1 MLLNDCREDTSQ
13 EKGVEDIMACL
24 GQMSLNDTVPDTNRR
39 GTFGQRAGSP
49 LIEAQSAHGRVSH
62 IPRPYTGLSS
72 RPSLM
77 FLDRRYNGS
86 GSEST
91 SSCYSDVVNNARTG
105 FSKIRRRPSPSP
117 SFRSAP
123 GASTPG
129 LAAHRTIQNLR
140 NSPWLRT
147 AKSMHHMSAAAIPS
161 GRFDAEMD
169 ISPPVSVMGI
179 EADANDVGGD
189 GPVPSRDHS
198 SADSRRSSFD
208 DPYVLVPKII
218 VTPESKTLE
227 DGATG
232 LWAAVQISTEI
243 RPANASAHQ
252 RSNSPF
258 IRGPSQLDVFR
269 YGCLYDVSV
278 EILPTESSL
287 IVEVLKDKL
296 HETNSTLYPG
306 SRSLIIVHLKILDPP
321 SPPGRVQGLC
331 HVRESSDDLIQDLEH
346 HLGNKV
352 IEYLQI
358 RIKYHHSSFP
368 HQKYDQ
374 SADPDGTVEIQTAIE
389 TTARAAIKQHN
400 SSSFWSPRPMLQANP
415 LFEIIASH
423 WGPGRAGEVM
433 QRIINSHS
441 TAQHTRERK
450 PTPITKRLPMIPSGL
465 DPREYRGP
473 NIPTL
478 GEGSDETLKQKVVPV
493 PTRMPPPIPQRQASL
508 QRFPSRAAS
517 NERKQTQR
525 PQATDASPKTKTVWT
540 EVRRTSGAGPN
551 APETPITQRSFMKSS
566 VSHVPSAEIPG
577 SPSGNA
583 IRPNYT
589 ESPSLSRSKSTNA
602 GKTGSSAAYS
612 LRGSRLLNSR
622 APEQNLADM
631 RHQQVMD
638 SRNRAGE
645 YSNQKTGRSNMDW
658 AGFGDGTFGPGR
670 SSQRVGNKMTDEER
684 ASRRQKM
691 MLNEQQPATISVAG
705 GRGSMGSLHHRGSTG
720 GTGILDGYRHRQ
732 PPSSDDLY
740 RAADEEMALGGQG
753 RRSFDHQRNDG
764 GGYYQYGESKAKK
777 GGKLGTAAGR
787 WGWAGW
793 WP

>member
-1 MLLNDCREDTSQ
+1 
-13 EKGVEDIMACL
+13 
-24 GQMSLNDTVPDTNRR
+24 
-39 GTFGQRAGSP
+39 
-49 LIEAQSAHGRVSH
+49 
-62 IPRPYTGLSS
+62 
-72 RPSLM
+72 
-77 FLDRRYNGS
+77 
-86 GSEST
+86 
-91 SSCYSDVVNNARTG
+91 
-105 FSKIRRRPSPSP
+105 
-117 SFRSAP
+117 
-123 GASTPG
+123 
-129 LAAHRTIQNLR
+129 
-140 NSPWLRT
+140 
-147 AKSMHHMSAAAIPS
+147 MHHMSAAAIRC
-161 GRFDAEMD
+161 GRFDGDMD

-179 EADANDVGGD
+179 EADANDVGGGD

-198 SADSRRSSFD
+198 SAGSRRSSFD

-278 EILPTESSL
+278 EILPTESSV
-287 IVEVLKDKL
+287 IVEVLKDKSY
-296 HETNSTLYPG
+296 ETTLYPG
-306 SRSLIIVHLKILDPP
+306 SRSLIIVHLKIVDPS
-321 SPPGRVQGLC
+321 SPPGRVQGLR

-346 HLGNKV
+346 HLGNKL

-358 RIKYHHSSFP
+358 RIRYHHSSFP

-374 SADPDGTVEIQTAIE
+374 SADPDGTVEVQTAIE

-450 PTPITKRLPMIPSGL
+450 PTP
-465 DPREYRGP
+465 
-473 NIPTL
+473 
-478 GEGSDETLKQKVVPV
+478 KVVPV

-508 QRFPSRAAS
+508 QRFP
-517 NERKQTQR
+517 

-566 VSHVPSAEIPG
+566 VSHVPSAETPG

-583 IRPNYT
+583 IRPSYT

-602 GKTGSSAAYS
+602 GKTGSTAPYS

-631 RHQQVMD
+631 RQQQVMD
-638 SRNRAGE
+638 SRIRAGE
-645 YSNQKTGRSNMDW
+645 YSNHKTGRSNTDW

-670 SSQRVGNKMTDEER
+670 SSKREGNEMVDEER
-684 ASRRQKM
+684 ARRRQKM
-691 MLNEQQPATISVAG
+691 MLNEQQPATISVVG

-720 GTGILDGYRHRQ
+720 GTGTLDGYGSHRYRQ

-753 RRSFDHQRNDG
+753 RRSFDQQRNDG

-777 GGKLGTAAGR
+777 GDKSGTAGGR
-787 WGWAGW
+787 WGWTGW